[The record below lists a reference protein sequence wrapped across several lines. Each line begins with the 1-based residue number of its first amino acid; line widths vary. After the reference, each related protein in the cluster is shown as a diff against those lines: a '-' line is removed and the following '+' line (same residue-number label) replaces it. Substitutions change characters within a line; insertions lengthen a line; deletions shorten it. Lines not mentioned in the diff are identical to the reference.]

1 MPGRDVVAEPGFICE
16 VGPRHPQRSEDVL
29 AHVILVALSRHATD
43 ELAQRDVAE
52 IGVPHAAI
60 RPALGVAMADQKI
73 SRELPR
79 VKLAIACRMHPPQRE
94 RIWQTRGMTQEVSN
108 GHGSTGPGR

>member
-1 MPGRDVVAEPGFICE
+1 MAGRNVAEPGFILE

-43 ELAQRDVAE
+43 ELTQSDIAE
-52 IGVPHAAI
+52 IGVPHPAT

-73 SRELPR
+73 SGELLR
-79 VKLAIACRMHPPQRE
+79 VKLAIARRMHPAQRK
-94 RIWQTRGMTQEVSN
+94 RIWQTRGMTQEISH
-108 GHGSTGPGR
+108 GHW